1 LTAKSYTKKVENKL
15 GYQNQSLYISAN
27 QKPIQMENIQLTQA
41 ETHFRGWEQDRSNLI
56 ARTKDEIK
64 KQQLSIRHAE
74 ATLDR
79 LCRQL
84 ETLENQTK

>member
-1 LTAKSYTKKVENKL
+1 MDNIKLTKS
-15 GYQNQSLYISAN
+15 
-27 QKPIQMENIQLTQA
+27 
-41 ETHFRGWEQDRSNLI
+41 EQDFREWGAERIKLI
-56 ARTKDEIK
+56 TRTKDEIK

>member
-1 LTAKSYTKKVENKL
+1 MENNKL
-15 GYQNQSLYISAN
+15 TLSELD
-27 QKPIQMENIQLTQA
+27 
-41 ETHFRGWEQDRSNLI
+41 FREWEAHRTKLI
-56 ARTKDEIK
+56 TRTKDEIK

-84 ETLENQTK
+84 EALENQAK

>member
-1 LTAKSYTKKVENKL
+1 
-15 GYQNQSLYISAN
+15 
-27 QKPIQMENIQLTQA
+27 MDNIQLTTT
-41 ETHFRGWEQDRSNLI
+41 ELDFREWEAHRAKLI
-56 ARTKDEIK
+56 TRTKDEIK

-84 ETLENQTK
+84 ETLENETK

>member
-1 LTAKSYTKKVENKL
+1 
-15 GYQNQSLYISAN
+15 
-27 QKPIQMENIQLTQA
+27 MDNIQLTQS
-41 ETHFRGWEQDRSNLI
+41 EQDFREWEAHRTKLI
-56 ARTKDEIK
+56 IRTKDEIK

-84 ETLENQTK
+84 ETLENQTW

>member
-1 LTAKSYTKKVENKL
+1 MENNKL
-15 GYQNQSLYISAN
+15 TLS
-27 QKPIQMENIQLTQA
+27 EQA
-41 ETHFRGWEQDRSNLI
+41 FREWEEHRENLI
-56 ARTKDEIK
+56 TRTKEEIK
-64 KQQLSIRHAE
+64 KEQLIIRSAE

>member
-1 LTAKSYTKKVENKL
+1 MDN
-15 GYQNQSLYISAN
+15 IS
-27 QKPIQMENIQLTQA
+27 LTQS
-41 ETHFRGWEQDRSNLI
+41 ERDFREWKTNRAGLI

-79 LCRQL
+79 LCLQL
-84 ETLENQTK
+84 EVLENQAK

>member
-1 LTAKSYTKKVENKL
+1 
-15 GYQNQSLYISAN
+15 
-27 QKPIQMENIQLTQA
+27 MENIQLSAT
-41 ETHFRGWEQDRSNLI
+41 ELDFREWEAHRAKLI
-56 ARTKDEIK
+56 TRTKDEIK

-84 ETLENQTK
+84 ETLENETK

>member
-1 LTAKSYTKKVENKL
+1 
-15 GYQNQSLYISAN
+15 
-27 QKPIQMENIQLTQA
+27 MENYKLTVS
-41 ETHFRGWEQDRSNLI
+41 ELDFREWEAHRAKLI
-56 ARTKDEIK
+56 TRTKDEIK

-84 ETLENQTK
+84 ETLENETK

>member
-1 LTAKSYTKKVENKL
+1 
-15 GYQNQSLYISAN
+15 
-27 QKPIQMENIQLTQA
+27 MENIQLTQA
-41 ETHFRGWEQDRSNLI
+41 ETHFRGWEQDRSSLI

-64 KQQLSIRHAE
+64 KQHTIIRHAE

-84 ETLENQTK
+84 ETLENQAK